1 MHPNRKSGRTNFVSF
16 SGIDGAGKSTQI
28 EALCARLA
36 EDGLRVQLI
45 RFWHDIARL
54 TNIRETAGHKL
65 FSGDKGVGSPST
77 PINRRDKNVRSWLM
91 TWVRLFI
98 YFVDANSLRAA
109 VKKALRSEAD
119 LVIFD
124 RYIYDELANLTL
136 HNRAIRAYV
145 GLIMRL
151 VPRPDISFLLD
162 ADPLKARARKPEYPL
177 EYLSSNRESYLAL
190 CDLVGG
196 ITVISPMPI
205 SMVKRAILMHVRNE
219 LSFTAPQRKNDSASA
234 LRDSGGEAA
243 ELDGRQEVQPVSDPL
258 CRKG

>member
-1 MHPNRKSGRTNFVSF
+1 MRTKRQSNRTNFVSF

-45 RFWHDIARL
+45 RFWDDIARL

-65 FSGDKGVGSPST
+65 FSGDKGVGVPSA

-98 YFVDANSLRAA
+98 YFLDANSLRAA

-136 HNRAIRAYV
+136 RNPAIRMYV
-145 GLIMRL
+145 RLIVKF

-162 ADPLKARARKPEYPL
+162 ADPVKARARKPEYPL
-177 EYLSSNRESYLAL
+177 EFLYSNRESYLAL

-196 ITVISPMPI
+196 ITVIPPMPI
-205 SMVKRAILMHVRNE
+205 SIVKRAILMRVRNE
-219 LSFTAPQRKNDSASA
+219 LSFRAPQRKNRSA
-234 LRDSGGEAA
+234 LAPRDGGDEHV
-243 ELDGRQEVQPVSDPL
+243 ELDSRQARPASF
-258 CRKG
+258 